1 MPLLVEAM
9 LLALSGYAGG
19 LLLAYL
25 FSRRRRNS

>member
-9 LLALSGYAGG
+9 LLALAGYAAG

-25 FSRRRRNS
+25 FRRRRRKL